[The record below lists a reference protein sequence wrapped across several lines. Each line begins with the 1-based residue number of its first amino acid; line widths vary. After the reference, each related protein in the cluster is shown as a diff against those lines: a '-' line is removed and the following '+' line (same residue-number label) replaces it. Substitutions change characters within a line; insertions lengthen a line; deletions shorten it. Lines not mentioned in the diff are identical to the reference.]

1 MNDGFMTISQYVDS
15 ASSLRDRIIRIDNLI
30 LSMEAKLLESVDSA
44 NYQEYQMDDGQMKV
58 RTVYRSVK
66 DVTAGILSLEQM
78 KQRYIN
84 RLNGSVTV
92 LRSGNL

>member
-1 MNDGFMTISQYVDS
+1 MNDGFMTISQYVNS
-15 ASSLRDRIIRIDNLI
+15 PESLRDRIIRIDNLI

-66 DVTAGILSLEQM
+66 DVTAGILSLEQI

>member
-1 MNDGFMTISQYVDS
+1 MNDGFISISQYVNS
-15 ASSLRDRIIRIDNLI
+15 ANSLRDKIVKIDNLI

-58 RTVYRSVK
+58 RTMYRSPK
-66 DVTAGILSLEQM
+66 DVTAGILALEQL
-78 KQRYIN
+78 KQRYVN
-84 RLNGSVTV
+84 RLNGRVTV